1 MSTSE
6 RNAETY
12 CSSRE
17 NNIRQLEE
25 HSKVSIDCRADT
37 SITEWYSQA
46 AGERYSNKVVSHA
59 DSIKSIEKLK
69 RQLTTAQSAQSRRLS
84 AITWNMSSRSNCGAK
99 QHRHNVTVVET
110 FTIVVVVV
118 GVVVVVSE
126 ERHVIVMVMG
136 WWLFWKL

>member
-25 HSKVSIDCRADT
+25 HSKVSIDRRADT
-37 SITEWYSQA
+37 SVTEWYSQA
-46 AGERYSNKVVSHA
+46 AGECYSNKVVSHA

-69 RQLTTAQSAQSRRLS
+69 CQLTAAQSAARDNLNTAETAKTKLTSSENRWMQQKRRS
-84 AITWNMSSRSNCGAK
+84 
-99 QHRHNVTVVET
+99 
-110 FTIVVVVV
+110 
-118 GVVVVVSE
+118 
-126 ERHVIVMVMG
+126 
-136 WWLFWKL
+136 